1 MGRRFS
7 LSRQGGTTTELRL
20 KQDGVWTPDAYTN
33 KSKEARK
40 RKGKKG
46 KKNKGDLIVL
56 DGD

>member
-1 MGRRFS
+1 MGRRFV
-7 LSRQGGTTTELRL
+7 LSRTGGTTTELRL
-20 KQDGVWTPDAYTN
+20 KQDGIWTPDAYVK
-33 KSKEARK
+33 KSKNARN

>member
-20 KQDGVWTPDAYTN
+20 KQDGVWTPDAYVN
-33 KSKEARK
+33 KSKAARK

-46 KKNKGDLIVL
+46 DLIKL